1 MVRQSVQGEDEMAQ
15 GTTRLTMAQAL
26 VRWLTQQFTEI
37 EGARV
42 PLFAGVFG
50 IFGHGNVTCLSE
62 ALEEVQDRLP
72 TWRGQNEQ
80 SMTLA
85 AIGFAKA
92 KRRRQIMVATSSIGP
107 GALNM
112 TTAAGVAHANRL
124 PVLLLAG
131 DTFANRLPDPVLQQV
146 EHFNDPTVTAND
158 AFKAVTRYW
167 DRITHPAQILSSLP
181 QAVAAMLD
189 PADCG
194 PAFLGLPQDTQEVA
208 FDYPEVFFE
217 PRLWTIPRPRPD
229 RRQLAEAA
237 AVLKTAQKPL
247 LIAGGGVRYSL
258 AEQAVAAFAVKR
270 GIPIVETT
278 AGKGGVT
285 HYHPAHAGP
294 IGIIGST
301 SANALAAEAD
311 VILAIGTRLQDFTTG
326 SWTAFSPRARFV
338 SINAARFDAVKHRAL
353 AVVGDALETVTEL
366 DAALGDW
373 RADSAHMARARAL
386 FKEWDALLDSHQTP
400 GNTAPPTYAQVV
412 HAVNEAAG
420 ERDTLIS
427 AAGGLPGE
435 VAKGWRVK
443 APNSFDLEFGFSC
456 MGYEIAAGWGHAMAN
471 AGPGGLG
478 GTPIV
483 MVGDGTYMM
492 MNSDIYSTVLTGHKM
507 IVVVCDNGGFAVID
521 RLQQFKGVPGFNNL
535 LTDCRVQNPAAP
547 PHVDFAKHAEA
558 MGAAARHCESLADFV
573 TALEWAK
580 GTDRTTVL
588 SIATD
593 AHAWVPG
600 DADWDVGVPEV
611 SSRETVREARRQ
623 QEAIRAKQRIGV

>member
-1 MVRQSVQGEDEMAQ
+1 MAQ
-15 GTTRLTMAQAL
+15 ATTRLTMVQAM

-37 EGARV
+37 EGVRV

-62 ALEEVQDRLP
+62 ALEAVQDRLP

-80 SMTLA
+80 SMAHA

-92 KRRRQIMVATSSIGP
+92 KRRRQIMIATSSIGP

-112 TTAAGVAHANRL
+112 VTAAGTAHANRL
-124 PVLLLAG
+124 PVLLIAG

-146 EHFNDPTVTAND
+146 EHFGDPTVTAND

-194 PAFLGLPQDTQEVA
+194 PAFLALPQDTQEVA

-229 RRQLAEAA
+229 RQRLAEAA
-237 AVLKTAQKPL
+237 ALLKTARKPL

-258 AEQAVAAFAVKR
+258 AEGAVAEFAVKR
-270 GIPIVETT
+270 GIPIVETI

-311 VILAIGTRLQDFTTG
+311 VILAVGTRLQDFTTG
-326 SWTAFSPRARFV
+326 SWTAFSPGARFI

-373 RADSAHMARARAL
+373 HADPGHMARARTL
-386 FKEWDALLDSHQTP
+386 FKEWDALLDGLQAP
-400 GNTAPPTYAQVV
+400 GNVAPPTYAQVV

-420 ERDTLIS
+420 ERDTLIT

-435 VAKGWRVK
+435 VTKGWRVK

-483 MVGDGTYMM
+483 MIGDGTYMM

-558 MGAAARHCESLADFV
+558 MGAAARHCESLADLV
-573 TALEWAK
+573 AALDWAK
-580 GTDRTTVL
+580 GTDRTAVL

-611 SSRETVREARRQ
+611 SSRETVRQARRL
-623 QEAIRAKQRIGV
+623 QEEIRTKQRVGV

>member
-1 MVRQSVQGEDEMAQ
+1 MAQ
-15 GTTRLTMAQAL
+15 ATTRLTMAQAL

-37 EGARV
+37 EGVRV

-62 ALEEVQDRLP
+62 ALEAVQDRLP

-80 SMTLA
+80 SMALA

-92 KRRRQIMVATSSIGP
+92 KRRRQIMIATASIGP

-112 TTAAGVAHANRL
+112 VTAAGTAHANRL
-124 PVLLLAG
+124 PVLLIAG
-131 DTFANRLPDPVLQQV
+131 DTFTNRLPDPVLQQV
-146 EHFNDPTVTAND
+146 EHFGDPTVTAND
-158 AFKAVTRYW
+158 AFKAVVRYW

-189 PADCG
+189 PANCG
-194 PAFLGLPQDTQEVA
+194 PAFLALPQDTQELA

-217 PRLWTIPRPRPD
+217 PRLWTIPRLRPD
-229 RRQLAEAA
+229 RKQLAEAV
-237 AVLKTAQKPL
+237 AVLKTARKPL

-258 AEQAVAAFAVKR
+258 AERVVAEFAVKR
-270 GIPIVETT
+270 GIPIVETV

-301 SANALAAEAD
+301 SANTLAAEAD
-311 VILAIGTRLQDFTTG
+311 VILAVGTRLQDFTTG
-326 SWTAFSPRARFV
+326 SWTAFSPGARFV

-373 RADSAHMARARAL
+373 RADPGHMARAQAF
-386 FKEWDALLDSHQTP
+386 FKEWDALLDGLQAP

-420 ERDTLIS
+420 DQDTLIS

-483 MVGDGTYMM
+483 MIGDGTYMM

-521 RLQQFKGVPGFNNL
+521 RLQRFKGVPGFNNL

-547 PHVDFAKHAEA
+547 LHVDFARHAEA
-558 MGAAARHCESLADFV
+558 MGAAARHCESLADLV
-573 TALEWAK
+573 AALDWAK

-588 SIATD
+588 AIATD
-593 AHAWVPG
+593 ADAWVPG

-611 SSRETVREARRQ
+611 SSRETVRQARRH
-623 QEAIRAKQRIGV
+623 QEEIRTKQRVGV